1 MMRESTCQRNGNF
14 GLGWAAALIL
24 LALPVHSDGFDEH
37 YVAYYGDA
45 NGDRRTDIY
54 LKWEPETD
62 VVQSEDSDDSSIPV
76 SLSAPDVPNTLL
88 TQTASGNFVVNTVPV
103 AQSRF
108 AHWPKLPNPAVVAV
122 VDFNMDGYMDIGLR
136 SLGRLA
142 AIFPAGLGD
151 QIVYAS
157 EVKGA
162 APSVVKVIDAAAL
175 KFFKE
180 LYGWLTN
187 AEYFA
192 QNEPRNPSVTGSI
205 TLDYSVFDQRALSAA
220 TLLENVVT
228 GNEQITRGGEI
239 ESGLKKI
246 LGDVLGVGVYGGVF
260 NEGSPDYEDH
270 AGFVMDQYGAL
281 IMLAAQLSGIPSE

>member
-1 MMRESTCQRNGNF
+1 MARESTCRPHGNF
-14 GLGWAAALIL
+14 GLGWAAALVL
-24 LALPVHSDGFDEH
+24 LASPVHGDGFDEH

-54 LKWEPETD
+54 LQWEPERD
-62 VVQSEDSDDSSIPV
+62 VVQPEDSDDSSIPV
-76 SLSAPDVPNTLL
+76 PSSPPDVPNTLL
-88 TQTASGNFVVNTVPV
+88 TQTASGTFAINTGAV

-108 AHWPKLPNPAVVAV
+108 AHWQKLPSPAVVAV

-136 SLGRLA
+136 FLGHLS
-142 AIFPAGLGD
+142 AIFPESVGD

-180 LYGWLTN
+180 LHGWLTN

-192 QNEPRNPSVTGSI
+192 QNAPRNPSATGSI
-205 TLDYSVFDQRALSAA
+205 TLDYSVFDPRALSAA
-220 TLLENVVT
+220 TLLEKVVT

-260 NEGSPDYEDH
+260 NEGSLDYEDH

-281 IMLAAQLSGIPSE
+281 IMLAVQLSGRPSE